1 MLFSAYQI
9 ESLLADFQQ
18 SDSPAGKSA
27 SETLSLSADAIQDA
41 RQYLRPPK
49 RSPLNWVT
57 PKDIRGLVEDIS
69 SYDPVVD
76 NVQQSRAGRFVVPA
90 YVPEIPAPA
99 FPLVRDHTQMAQESE
114 TIEQESSE
122 SPVTEEDAL
131 MSEINT
137 ESAEVAD
144 KVSVSVSE
152 DISKENSLIIETEK
166 SSEESEESTNGEP
179 AASTA
184 SLFEGIDDEEHDE
197 EHELEEEGLQGD
209 NSEENDVVF
218 GDGHIDQKSM
228 RNFVAHYPD
237 STLKFL
243 MRKNLDGRPLPVGYE
258 EIYSQWENR
267 GLSRGRLKKYLFKL
281 MDWENFPDIP
291 VHNVVKKIREHQY
304 FLEIK

>member
-18 SDSPAGKSA
+18 TDSPAGKSA

-41 RQYLRPPK
+41 RQYLRPLK
-49 RSPLNWVT
+49 RSPLHWIT
-57 PKDIRGLVEDIS
+57 PKDIRGLIEDIS

-90 YVPEIPAPA
+90 YIPEIPAPA
-99 FPLVRDHTQMAQESE
+99 FPLVSDHTQMAPESK
-114 TIEQESSE
+114 TTEQESSE

-131 MSEINT
+131 MPEINT
-137 ESAEVAD
+137 ESAEVED

-166 SSEESEESTNGEP
+166 SSEESEESTNGES
-179 AASTA
+179 AA
-184 SLFEGIDDEEHDE
+184 SLFEGIDDE

-218 GDGHIDQKSM
+218 GDGRIDQKSM
-228 RNFVAHYPD
+228 SNFVANYPD

-281 MDWENFPDIP
+281 MEWKNFPDIP
-291 VHNVVKKIREHQY
+291 VHDVVNKIREHQY

>member
-18 SDSPAGKSA
+18 TDSPAGKSA

-41 RQYLRPPK
+41 RQYLRPLK

-99 FPLVRDHTQMAQESE
+99 FPLVSDHTQMAPESE
-114 TIEQESSE
+114 TTENESSK

-131 MSEINT
+131 MPEINT
-137 ESAEVAD
+137 ESAEVED

-166 SSEESEESTNGEP
+166 SSEESEESTNGE
-179 AASTA
+179 SVA
-184 SLFEGIDDEEHDE
+184 SLFEGIDDE

-218 GDGHIDQKSM
+218 GDGRIDQKSM
-228 RNFVAHYPD
+228 SNFVANYPD

-281 MDWENFPDIP
+281 MEWKNFPDIP
-291 VHNVVKKIREHQY
+291 VHDVVNKIREHQY

>member
-18 SDSPAGKSA
+18 TGSPAGKSA

-41 RQYLRPPK
+41 RQYLRPLK
-49 RSPLNWVT
+49 RSHLNWVT

-69 SYDPVVD
+69 FYDPVVD

-90 YVPEIPAPA
+90 YVPEVPAPA
-99 FPLVRDHTQMAQESE
+99 FPLVRDHTKMAPESK
-114 TIEQESSE
+114 TTEQESSK
-122 SPVTEEDAL
+122 SPVTDQNAMIPEV
-131 MSEINT
+131 NT
-137 ESAEVAD
+137 ESAEVED
-144 KVSVSVSE
+144 KVSVSGSE
-152 DISKENSLIIETEK
+152 DISKENSLLIETEK
-166 SSEESEESTNGEP
+166 SSEESEESTPGES
-179 AASTA
+179 AVSTA
-184 SLFEGIDDEEHDE
+184 SLFEGIDDE

-218 GDGHIDQKSM
+218 GDGRIDQKSM
-228 RNFVAHYPD
+228 SNFVAHYPD

-281 MDWENFPDIP
+281 MEWKNFPDIP
-291 VHNVVKKIREHQY
+291 VHDVVNNIREHQY
-304 FLEIK
+304 FLETK

>member
-18 SDSPAGKSA
+18 TDSPAGKSA

-41 RQYLRPPK
+41 RQYLRPLK

-57 PKDIRGLVEDIS
+57 PKDIRGLIEDIS

-99 FPLVRDHTQMAQESE
+99 FPLVSDHTQMAPESE
-114 TIEQESSE
+114 TTEQESSE

-131 MSEINT
+131 MPEINT
-137 ESAEVAD
+137 ESAEVED

-166 SSEESEESTNGEP
+166 SSEESEESTNGES
-179 AASTA
+179 AA
-184 SLFEGIDDEEHDE
+184 SLFEGIDDE

-218 GDGHIDQKSM
+218 GDGRIDQKSM
-228 RNFVAHYPD
+228 SNFVAHYPD

-281 MDWENFPDIP
+281 MEWKNFPDIP
-291 VHNVVKKIREHQY
+291 VHDVVNKIREHQY

>member
-9 ESLLADFQQ
+9 ESLLDDFQQ
-18 SDSPAGKSA
+18 TDSPAGKSA

-41 RQYLRPPK
+41 RQYLRPLK

-57 PKDIRGLVEDIS
+57 PKDIRGLIEDIS

-99 FPLVRDHTQMAQESE
+99 FPLVSDHTQMVPESE
-114 TIEQESSE
+114 TTEQESSE

-131 MSEINT
+131 MPEINT
-137 ESAEVAD
+137 ESAEVED
-144 KVSVSVSE
+144 KVSFSVSE
-152 DISKENSLIIETEK
+152 NILNENSLIIETEK
-166 SSEESEESTNGEP
+166 SSEESEESTNGES
-179 AASTA
+179 AA
-184 SLFEGIDDEEHDE
+184 SLFDGIDDE

-218 GDGHIDQKSM
+218 GDGRIDQKSM
-228 RNFVAHYPD
+228 SNFVANYPD

-281 MDWENFPDIP
+281 MEWKNFPDIP
-291 VHNVVKKIREHQY
+291 VHDVVNKIREHQY

>member
-18 SDSPAGKSA
+18 TDSPAGKSA

-41 RQYLRPPK
+41 RQYLRPLK

-76 NVQQSRAGRFVVPA
+76 NVQQGRAGRFVVPA

-99 FPLVRDHTQMAQESE
+99 FPLVSDHTQMAPESE
-114 TIEQESSE
+114 TTEQESSE

-131 MSEINT
+131 MPEINT
-137 ESAEVAD
+137 ESAEVED

-152 DISKENSLIIETEK
+152 NISKENSLIIETEK
-166 SSEESEESTNGEP
+166 SSEESEESTNGES
-179 AASTA
+179 AA
-184 SLFEGIDDEEHDE
+184 SLFEGIDDE

-218 GDGHIDQKSM
+218 GDGRIDQKSM
-228 RNFVAHYPD
+228 SNFVANYPD

-243 MRKNLDGRPLPVGYE
+243 MRKNLDGRPLPAGYE

-281 MDWENFPDIP
+281 MEWENFPDIP
-291 VHNVVKKIREHQY
+291 VHDVVNKIREHQY

>member
-18 SDSPAGKSA
+18 TDSPAGKSA

-41 RQYLRPPK
+41 RQYLRPLK

-99 FPLVRDHTQMAQESE
+99 FPLVSDHTQMAPESE
-114 TIEQESSE
+114 TTEQESSE
-122 SPVTEEDAL
+122 SPVTEEDTL
-131 MSEINT
+131 MPEINT
-137 ESAEVAD
+137 ESAEVED
-144 KVSVSVSE
+144 KVLVSVSE

-166 SSEESEESTNGEP
+166 SSEESEESTNGES
-179 AASTA
+179 AVSTA
-184 SLFEGIDDEEHDE
+184 SLFEGIDVEEHDE
-197 EHELEEEGLQGD
+197 EHELEEEGLQRD

-218 GDGHIDQKSM
+218 GDGRIDQKSM
-228 RNFVAHYPD
+228 SNFVAHYPD

-243 MRKNLDGRPLPVGYE
+243 MRKNLDGRPLPAGYE

-281 MDWENFPDIP
+281 MEWKNFPDIP
-291 VHNVVKKIREHQY
+291 VHDVVNKIREHQY

>member
-18 SDSPAGKSA
+18 TDSPASKSA

-41 RQYLRPPK
+41 RQYLRPLK

-90 YVPEIPAPA
+90 YVPEIPAPT
-99 FPLVRDHTQMAQESE
+99 FPLVSDHTQMAPESE
-114 TIEQESSE
+114 TTEQESSE
-122 SPVTEEDAL
+122 STVTEEDAL
-131 MSEINT
+131 MPEINT
-137 ESAEVAD
+137 ESAEVED

-166 SSEESEESTNGEP
+166 SSEKSEESTNGES
-179 AASTA
+179 AVSTA
-184 SLFEGIDDEEHDE
+184 SLFEGIDDEELDE

-209 NSEENDVVF
+209 YGEENDVVF
-218 GDGHIDQKSM
+218 GDGRIDQKSM
-228 RNFVAHYPD
+228 RDFVAHYPD

-281 MDWENFPDIP
+281 MEWENFPDIP
-291 VHNVVKKIREHQY
+291 VQDVVNKIREHQY

>member
-18 SDSPAGKSA
+18 TGSPAGKSA

-41 RQYLRPPK
+41 RQYLRPLK
-49 RSPLNWVT
+49 RSHLNWVT

-69 SYDPVVD
+69 FYDPVVD

-90 YVPEIPAPA
+90 YVPEVPAPS
-99 FPLVRDHTQMAQESE
+99 FPLVRDHTKMAPESK
-114 TIEQESSE
+114 TTEQESSK
-122 SPVTEEDAL
+122 SPVTDQNTMIPEV
-131 MSEINT
+131 NT
-137 ESAEVAD
+137 ESTEVED
-144 KVSVSVSE
+144 KVSVSGSE
-152 DISKENSLIIETEK
+152 DISKENSLLIETEK
-166 SSEESEESTNGEP
+166 SSEKSTHGEL
-179 AASTA
+179 AVSTA
-184 SLFEGIDDEEHDE
+184 SLFEGIDDE

-218 GDGHIDQKSM
+218 GDGRIDQKSM
-228 RNFVAHYPD
+228 SNFVAHYPD

-281 MDWENFPDIP
+281 MEWKNFPDIP
-291 VHNVVKKIREHQY
+291 VHDVVNNIREHQY

>member
-18 SDSPAGKSA
+18 TDSPAGKSA

-41 RQYLRPPK
+41 RQYLRPLK

-76 NVQQSRAGRFVVPA
+76 NVQQGRAGRFVVPA

-99 FPLVRDHTQMAQESE
+99 FPLVSDHTQMAPESE
-114 TIEQESSE
+114 TTEQESSE

-131 MSEINT
+131 MPEINT
-137 ESAEVAD
+137 ESAEVED

-166 SSEESEESTNGEP
+166 SSEESEESTNGES
-179 AASTA
+179 AA
-184 SLFEGIDDEEHDE
+184 SLFEGIDDE

-218 GDGHIDQKSM
+218 GDGRIDQKSM
-228 RNFVAHYPD
+228 SNFVANYPD

-281 MDWENFPDIP
+281 MEWENFPDIP
-291 VHNVVKKIREHQY
+291 VHDVVNKIREHQY

>member
-18 SDSPAGKSA
+18 TDSPAGKSA

-41 RQYLRPPK
+41 RQYLRPLK

-57 PKDIRGLVEDIS
+57 PTDIKGLVEDIS

-99 FPLVRDHTQMAQESE
+99 FPLVSDHTQMAPESE
-114 TIEQESSE
+114 TTEQESSE

-131 MSEINT
+131 MPEINT
-137 ESAEVAD
+137 ESAEVED
-144 KVSVSVSE
+144 KVSFSVSE
-152 DISKENSLIIETEK
+152 DISKENGLIIETEK
-166 SSEESEESTNGEP
+166 SSEESEESTNGE
-179 AASTA
+179 STA
-184 SLFEGIDDEEHDE
+184 SLFEGIDDE

-218 GDGHIDQKSM
+218 GDGRIDQKSM
-228 RNFVAHYPD
+228 SNFVAHYPD

-281 MDWENFPDIP
+281 MEWENFPDIP
-291 VHNVVKKIREHQY
+291 VHDVVNKIREHQY

>member
-18 SDSPAGKSA
+18 TDSPAGKSA

-99 FPLVRDHTQMAQESE
+99 FPLVSDHTQMAPESE
-114 TIEQESSE
+114 TTEQESSE
-122 SPVTEEDAL
+122 SPVTEEDTL
-131 MSEINT
+131 MPEINT
-137 ESAEVAD
+137 ESAEVED

-166 SSEESEESTNGEP
+166 SSEESEESTNGKS
-179 AASTA
+179 AVSTA
-184 SLFEGIDDEEHDE
+184 SLFEGIDEE
-197 EHELEEEGLQGD
+197 EHELEEEEGLQVD

-218 GDGHIDQKSM
+218 GDGRIDQKSM
-228 RNFVAHYPD
+228 SNFVAHYPD

-267 GLSRGRLKKYLFKL
+267 GLSRGRLKKYLLKL
-281 MDWENFPDIP
+281 MEWENFPDIP
-291 VHNVVKKIREHQY
+291 VHDVVNKIREHQY
-304 FLEIK
+304 FLEKK

>member
-18 SDSPAGKSA
+18 TGSPAGKSA

-41 RQYLRPPK
+41 RQYLRPLE
-49 RSPLNWVT
+49 RSPLHWVT

-69 SYDPVVD
+69 FYDPVVD

-90 YVPEIPAPA
+90 YVPEVPAPS
-99 FPLVRDHTQMAQESE
+99 FPLVRDHTKMAPENK
-114 TIEQESSE
+114 TTEQESLK
-122 SPVTEEDAL
+122 SPVTDQNTMIPEV
-131 MSEINT
+131 NT
-137 ESAEVAD
+137 ESTEVED
-144 KVSVSVSE
+144 KVSVSGSE
-152 DISKENSLIIETEK
+152 DISKENSLLIETEK
-166 SSEESEESTNGEP
+166 SSEKSTHGEL
-179 AASTA
+179 AVSTA
-184 SLFEGIDDEEHDE
+184 SLFEGIDDE

-218 GDGHIDQKSM
+218 GDGRIDQKSM
-228 RNFVAHYPD
+228 SNFVAHYPD

-281 MDWENFPDIP
+281 MEWKNFPDIP
-291 VHNVVKKIREHQY
+291 VHDVVNNIREHQY

>member
-18 SDSPAGKSA
+18 TGSPAGKFA

-41 RQYLRPPK
+41 RQYLRPLK
-49 RSPLNWVT
+49 RSHLNWVT

-69 SYDPVVD
+69 FYDPVID

-90 YVPEIPAPA
+90 YVPEVPAPA
-99 FPLVRDHTQMAQESE
+99 FPLVRDHTKMAPESK
-114 TIEQESSE
+114 TTEQESSK
-122 SPVTEEDAL
+122 SPVTDENAMTPEV
-131 MSEINT
+131 NT
-137 ESAEVAD
+137 ESTEVED
-144 KVSVSVSE
+144 KFSVSGSE
-152 DISKENSLIIETEK
+152 DISKKNGLLIETEK
-166 SSEESEESTNGEP
+166 SSEESEESTPGES
-179 AASTA
+179 AVSTA
-184 SLFEGIDDEEHDE
+184 SLFEGIDDE

-218 GDGHIDQKSM
+218 GDGRIDQKSM
-228 RNFVAHYPD
+228 SNFVAHYPD

-281 MDWENFPDIP
+281 MEWKNFPDIP
-291 VHNVVKKIREHQY
+291 VHDVVNNIREHQY

>member
-18 SDSPAGKSA
+18 TDSPAGKSA

-41 RQYLRPPK
+41 RQYLRPLK

-57 PKDIRGLVEDIS
+57 PKDIRGLIEDIS

-99 FPLVRDHTQMAQESE
+99 FPLVSDHTQMAPESE
-114 TIEQESSE
+114 TTEQESSE

-131 MSEINT
+131 MPEINT
-137 ESAEVAD
+137 ESAEVED

-152 DISKENSLIIETEK
+152 NISKENSLIIETEE
-166 SSEESEESTNGEP
+166 SSEESEESTNGES
-179 AASTA
+179 AA
-184 SLFEGIDDEEHDE
+184 SLFDGIDDE

-218 GDGHIDQKSM
+218 GDGRIDQKSM
-228 RNFVAHYPD
+228 SNFVANYPD

-281 MDWENFPDIP
+281 MEWKNFPDIP
-291 VHNVVKKIREHQY
+291 VHDVVNKIREHQY

>member
-18 SDSPAGKSA
+18 TDSPTGKSA

-41 RQYLRPPK
+41 RQYLRPLE

-57 PKDIRGLVEDIS
+57 PKDIRGLIEDIS

-99 FPLVRDHTQMAQESE
+99 FPLVSDHTQMAPESE
-114 TIEQESSE
+114 TTEQESSE

-131 MSEINT
+131 MPEINT
-137 ESAEVAD
+137 ESAEVED

-152 DISKENSLIIETEK
+152 DISKEHSLIIETEK
-166 SSEESEESTNGEP
+166 SSEESEESTNGES
-179 AASTA
+179 AVSTA

-197 EHELEEEGLQGD
+197 EHELEEEGMQGD

-218 GDGHIDQKSM
+218 GDGRIDKKSM
-228 RNFVAHYPD
+228 SNFVANYPD

-281 MDWENFPDIP
+281 MEWKNFPDIP
-291 VHNVVKKIREHQY
+291 VHDVVNKIREHQY
-304 FLEIK
+304 FIEIK

>member
-18 SDSPAGKSA
+18 TGSPAGKFA

-41 RQYLRPPK
+41 RKYLRPLK
-49 RSPLNWVT
+49 RSHLNWVT

-69 SYDPVVD
+69 FYDPVVD

-90 YVPEIPAPA
+90 YVPENPAPA
-99 FPLVRDHTQMAQESE
+99 FPLVSDHTQMVPESE
-114 TIEQESSE
+114 TTEQESSE

-131 MSEINT
+131 MPEINT
-137 ESAEVAD
+137 ESAEVED

-152 DISKENSLIIETEK
+152 NISKENSLIIETEK
-166 SSEESEESTNGEP
+166 SSEESEESTNGES
-179 AASTA
+179 AA

-197 EHELEEEGLQGD
+197 EHELEEEVLKGD

-218 GDGHIDQKSM
+218 GDGRIDHKSM
-228 RNFVAHYPD
+228 SNFVANYPD

-281 MDWENFPDIP
+281 MEWKNFPDIP
-291 VHNVVKKIREHQY
+291 VHDMVNNIREHQY
-304 FLEIK
+304 FIGIK

>member
-18 SDSPAGKSA
+18 TGSPAGKSA

-41 RQYLRPPK
+41 RQYLRPLK
-49 RSPLNWVT
+49 RSHLNWVT

-69 SYDPVVD
+69 FYDPVVD

-90 YVPEIPAPA
+90 YVPEVPAPA
-99 FPLVRDHTQMAQESE
+99 FPLVRDHTKMAPESK
-114 TIEQESSE
+114 TTEQESSK
-122 SPVTEEDAL
+122 SPVTDENAMIPEV
-131 MSEINT
+131 NT
-137 ESAEVAD
+137 ESTEVED
-144 KVSVSVSE
+144 KVSVSGSE
-152 DISKENSLIIETEK
+152 DISKENSLLIETEK
-166 SSEESEESTNGEP
+166 SSEKSTHGEL
-179 AASTA
+179 AVSTA
-184 SLFEGIDDEEHDE
+184 SLFEGIDDE

-218 GDGHIDQKSM
+218 GDGRIDQKSM
-228 RNFVAHYPD
+228 SNFVAHYPD

-281 MDWENFPDIP
+281 MEWKNFPDIP
-291 VHNVVKKIREHQY
+291 VHDVVNNIREHQY

>member
-9 ESLLADFQQ
+9 ESLLDDFQQ
-18 SDSPAGKSA
+18 TDSPAGKSA

-41 RQYLRPPK
+41 RQYLRPLK

-57 PKDIRGLVEDIS
+57 PKDIRGLIEDIS

-99 FPLVRDHTQMAQESE
+99 FPLVSDHTQMAPESE
-114 TIEQESSE
+114 TTEQESSE

-131 MSEINT
+131 MPEINT
-137 ESAEVAD
+137 ESAEVED

-166 SSEESEESTNGEP
+166 SSEESEESTNGES
-179 AASTA
+179 AA
-184 SLFEGIDDEEHDE
+184 SLFEGIDDE

-218 GDGHIDQKSM
+218 GDGRIDQKSM
-228 RNFVAHYPD
+228 SNFVANYPD

-281 MDWENFPDIP
+281 MEWENFPDIP
-291 VHNVVKKIREHQY
+291 VHDVVNKIREHQY

>member
-18 SDSPAGKSA
+18 TGSPAGKSA
-27 SETLSLSADAIQDA
+27 NETLSLSADAIQDA
-41 RQYLRPPK
+41 RQYLRPLK
-49 RSPLNWVT
+49 RSHLNWVT

-90 YVPEIPAPA
+90 YVPEVPAPA
-99 FPLVRDHTQMAQESE
+99 FPLVRDHTKMAPESK
-114 TIEQESSE
+114 TTEQESSK
-122 SPVTEEDAL
+122 SPVTDENA
-131 MSEINT
+131 MIPKVNT
-137 ESAEVAD
+137 ESTEVED
-144 KVSVSVSE
+144 KVSVSGSE
-152 DISKENSLIIETEK
+152 DISKENSLLIETEK
-166 SSEESEESTNGEP
+166 SSEKSTHGEL
-179 AASTA
+179 AVSTA
-184 SLFEGIDDEEHDE
+184 SLFEGIDDE

-218 GDGHIDQKSM
+218 GDGRIDQKSM
-228 RNFVAHYPD
+228 SNFVAHYPD

-281 MDWENFPDIP
+281 MEWKNFPDIP
-291 VHNVVKKIREHQY
+291 VHDVVNKIREHQY

>member
-18 SDSPAGKSA
+18 TDSPAGKSA

-41 RQYLRPPK
+41 RQYLRPLK

-57 PKDIRGLVEDIS
+57 PKDIRGLTEDIS
-69 SYDPVVD
+69 SYDPIVD

-99 FPLVRDHTQMAQESE
+99 FPLVSDHTQMAPESE
-114 TIEQESSE
+114 TTEQESSK

-131 MSEINT
+131 MPEINT
-137 ESAEVAD
+137 ESAEVED

-152 DISKENSLIIETEK
+152 DISKENILRIETEK
-166 SSEESEESTNGEP
+166 SSEESEESTNGES
-179 AASTA
+179 AA
-184 SLFEGIDDEEHDE
+184 SLFEGIDDE

-218 GDGHIDQKSM
+218 GDGRIDQKSIS
-228 RNFVAHYPD
+228 NFVANYPD

-243 MRKNLDGRPLPVGYE
+243 MRKNLDGRPLPAGYE

-281 MDWENFPDIP
+281 MEWENFPDIP
-291 VHNVVKKIREHQY
+291 VHDVVNKIREHQY

>member
-18 SDSPAGKSA
+18 TGSPAGKSA

-41 RQYLRPPK
+41 RQYLRPLK
-49 RSPLNWVT
+49 RSHLNWVT

-69 SYDPVVD
+69 FYDPVVD

-90 YVPEIPAPA
+90 YVPEVPAPS
-99 FPLVRDHTQMAQESE
+99 FPLVRDHTKMAPESK
-114 TIEQESSE
+114 TTEQESSK
-122 SPVTEEDAL
+122 SPVTDGNVTILEV
-131 MSEINT
+131 NT
-137 ESAEVAD
+137 ESAEVED
-144 KVSVSVSE
+144 KVSVSGSE
-152 DISKENSLIIETEK
+152 DISKENSLLIETEK
-166 SSEESEESTNGEP
+166 SSEKSTHGEL
-179 AASTA
+179 AVSTA
-184 SLFEGIDDEEHDE
+184 SLFEGIDDE

-218 GDGHIDQKSM
+218 GDGRIDQKSM
-228 RNFVAHYPD
+228 SNFVAHYPD

-281 MDWENFPDIP
+281 MEWKNFPDIP
-291 VHNVVKKIREHQY
+291 VHDVVNNIREHQY

>member
-18 SDSPAGKSA
+18 TGSPAGKSA

-41 RQYLRPPK
+41 RQYLRPLK
-49 RSPLNWVT
+49 RSHLNWVT

-69 SYDPVVD
+69 FYDPVVD

-90 YVPEIPAPA
+90 YVPEVPAPA
-99 FPLVRDHTQMAQESE
+99 FPLVRDHTKMAPESK
-114 TIEQESSE
+114 TTEQESSE
-122 SPVTEEDAL
+122 SPVTDENAMTPEV
-131 MSEINT
+131 NT
-137 ESAEVAD
+137 ESAEVED
-144 KVSVSVSE
+144 KVSVSGSE
-152 DISKENSLIIETEK
+152 DISKENSLLIETEK
-166 SSEESEESTNGEP
+166 SSEESEESTPGES
-179 AASTA
+179 AVSTA
-184 SLFEGIDDEEHDE
+184 SLFEGIDDE

-218 GDGHIDQKSM
+218 GDGRIDQKSM
-228 RNFVAHYPD
+228 SNFVAHYPD

-281 MDWENFPDIP
+281 MEWKNFPDIP
-291 VHNVVKKIREHQY
+291 VHDVVNNIREHQY

>member
-18 SDSPAGKSA
+18 TDSPAGKSA

-49 RSPLNWVT
+49 RNPLNWIT
-57 PKDIRGLVEDIS
+57 PKDIRELVEDIS

-99 FPLVRDHTQMAQESE
+99 FPLVSDHTQMAPESE
-114 TIEQESSE
+114 TTEQESSE
-122 SPVTEEDAL
+122 SPVTEEDTL
-131 MSEINT
+131 MPEINN
-137 ESAEVAD
+137 ESAEVED
-144 KVSVSVSE
+144 NVSVSVSE
-152 DISKENSLIIETEK
+152 DISKENNLIIETEK
-166 SSEESEESTNGEP
+166 SSEESEESEESTKGES
-179 AASTA
+179 ADSTA
-184 SLFEGIDDEEHDE
+184 SLFEGIDEE

-218 GDGHIDQKSM
+218 GDGRIDQKSM
-228 RNFVAHYPD
+228 SNFVAHYPD

-243 MRKNLDGRPLPVGYE
+243 LRKNLDGRPLPVGYE

-267 GLSRGRLKKYLFKL
+267 GLSRGRLKKYLFKM
-281 MDWENFPDIP
+281 MDWKNFPDIP
-291 VHNVVKKIREHQY
+291 VQDVVKKIREHQY

>member
-18 SDSPAGKSA
+18 TDSPAGKSA

-41 RQYLRPPK
+41 RQYLRPLK

-99 FPLVRDHTQMAQESE
+99 FPLVSDHTQMAPESE
-114 TIEQESSE
+114 TTEQESSE

-131 MSEINT
+131 MPEINT
-137 ESAEVAD
+137 ESAEVED

-166 SSEESEESTNGEP
+166 SSEESEESTNGES
-179 AASTA
+179 AA
-184 SLFEGIDDEEHDE
+184 SLFEGIDDE

-218 GDGHIDQKSM
+218 GDGRIDQKSM
-228 RNFVAHYPD
+228 SNFVAHYPD

-281 MDWENFPDIP
+281 MEWKNFPDIP
-291 VHNVVKKIREHQY
+291 VHDVVNKIREHQY

>member
-18 SDSPAGKSA
+18 TGSPAGKSA

-41 RQYLRPPK
+41 RQYLRPLK
-49 RSPLNWVT
+49 RSHLNWVT

-69 SYDPVVD
+69 FYDPVVD

-90 YVPEIPAPA
+90 YVPEVPAPA
-99 FPLVRDHTQMAQESE
+99 FPLVRDHTKIAPESK
-114 TIEQESSE
+114 TTEQESSK
-122 SPVTEEDAL
+122 SPVTDENAMIPEV
-131 MSEINT
+131 NT
-137 ESAEVAD
+137 ESAEVED
-144 KVSVSVSE
+144 KVSVSGSE
-152 DISKENSLIIETEK
+152 DISNENSLLIETEK
-166 SSEESEESTNGEP
+166 SSEESEESTPGES
-179 AASTA
+179 AVSTA
-184 SLFEGIDDEEHDE
+184 SLFEGIDDEG
-197 EHELEEEGLQGD
+197 HELEEEGLQGD

-218 GDGHIDQKSM
+218 GDGRIDQKSM
-228 RNFVAHYPD
+228 SNFVAHYPD

-281 MDWENFPDIP
+281 MEWKNFPDIP
-291 VHNVVKKIREHQY
+291 VHDVVNNIREHQY

>member
-18 SDSPAGKSA
+18 TGSPAGKSA

-41 RQYLRPPK
+41 RQYLRPLK
-49 RSPLNWVT
+49 RSHLNWVT

-69 SYDPVVD
+69 FYDPVVD

-90 YVPEIPAPA
+90 YVPEVPAPS
-99 FPLVRDHTQMAQESE
+99 FPLVRDHTKMAPESK
-114 TIEQESSE
+114 TTEQESSK
-122 SPVTEEDAL
+122 SPVTDENAMIPEV
-131 MSEINT
+131 NT
-137 ESAEVAD
+137 ESAEVED
-144 KVSVSVSE
+144 KVSVSGSE
-152 DISKENSLIIETEK
+152 DISKENSLLIETEK
-166 SSEESEESTNGEP
+166 SSEKSTHGEL
-179 AASTA
+179 AVSTA
-184 SLFEGIDDEEHDE
+184 SLFEGIDDE

-218 GDGHIDQKSM
+218 GDGRIDQKSM
-228 RNFVAHYPD
+228 SNFVAHYPD

-281 MDWENFPDIP
+281 MEWKNFPDIP
-291 VHNVVKKIREHQY
+291 VHDVVNNIREHQY

>member
-18 SDSPAGKSA
+18 TGSPAGKFA

-41 RQYLRPPK
+41 RQYLRPLK
-49 RSPLNWVT
+49 RSHLNWVT

-69 SYDPVVD
+69 FYDPVVD

-90 YVPEIPAPA
+90 YVPEVPAPA
-99 FPLVRDHTQMAQESE
+99 FPLVRDHTKMAPGSK
-114 TIEQESSE
+114 TTEQESSK
-122 SPVTEEDAL
+122 STVTDENAMITEV
-131 MSEINT
+131 NT
-137 ESAEVAD
+137 ESAEVED
-144 KVSVSVSE
+144 NVSVSGSE
-152 DISKENSLIIETEK
+152 DISKENSLLIETEK
-166 SSEESEESTNGEP
+166 SSEESEESTPGKS
-179 AASTA
+179 AVSTA
-184 SLFEGIDDEEHDE
+184 SLFEGIDDE

-218 GDGHIDQKSM
+218 GDGRIDQKSM
-228 RNFVAHYPD
+228 SNFVAHYPD

-281 MDWENFPDIP
+281 MEWKNFPDIP
-291 VHNVVKKIREHQY
+291 VHDVVNNIREHQY
-304 FLEIK
+304 FLETK

>member
-18 SDSPAGKSA
+18 TGSPAGKSA

-41 RQYLRPPK
+41 RQYLRPLK
-49 RSPLNWVT
+49 RSHLNWVT

-69 SYDPVVD
+69 FYDPVVD

-99 FPLVRDHTQMAQESE
+99 FPLVSDHTQMAPESE
-114 TIEQESSE
+114 TTEQESSE

-131 MSEINT
+131 MPEKNT
-137 ESAEVAD
+137 ESSEVED

-152 DISKENSLIIETEK
+152 DISKENTLIIETEK
-166 SSEESEESTNGEP
+166 SSEESEESANGES
-179 AASTA
+179 AVSTA
-184 SLFEGIDDEEHDE
+184 SLFEGIDDE

-218 GDGHIDQKSM
+218 GDGRIDQKSM
-228 RNFVAHYPD
+228 SNFVAHYPD

-281 MDWENFPDIP
+281 MEWKNFPDIP
-291 VHNVVKKIREHQY
+291 VHDVVNKIREHQY
-304 FLEIK
+304 FLKIN

>member
-18 SDSPAGKSA
+18 TDSPAGKSA

-41 RQYLRPPK
+41 RQYLRPLK

-57 PKDIRGLVEDIS
+57 PKDIRGLIEDIS

-99 FPLVRDHTQMAQESE
+99 FPLVSDHTQMAPESE
-114 TIEQESSE
+114 TTEQESSE
-122 SPVTEEDAL
+122 SPISEEDAL
-131 MSEINT
+131 MPEINT
-137 ESAEVAD
+137 ESAEVED

-152 DISKENSLIIETEK
+152 NISKENSLIIETEK
-166 SSEESEESTNGEP
+166 SSEESEDSTNGES
-179 AASTA
+179 AA
-184 SLFEGIDDEEHDE
+184 SLFEGIDDEEH
-197 EHELEEEGLQGD
+197 ELEEEGFKGD

-218 GDGHIDQKSM
+218 GDGRIDQKSM
-228 RNFVAHYPD
+228 SNFVANYPD

-281 MDWENFPDIP
+281 MEWENFPDIP
-291 VHNVVKKIREHQY
+291 VHDVVNKIREHQY

>member
-18 SDSPAGKSA
+18 TGSPAGKFA

-41 RQYLRPPK
+41 RQYLRPLK
-49 RSPLNWVT
+49 RSHLNWVT

-69 SYDPVVD
+69 FYDPVVD

-90 YVPEIPAPA
+90 YVPEVPAPS
-99 FPLVRDHTQMAQESE
+99 FPLVRDHTKMAPENK
-114 TIEQESSE
+114 TTEQESSK
-122 SPVTEEDAL
+122 SPVTDQNTMIPEV
-131 MSEINT
+131 NT
-137 ESAEVAD
+137 ESTEVED
-144 KVSVSVSE
+144 KVSVSGSE
-152 DISKENSLIIETEK
+152 DISKENSLLIETEK
-166 SSEESEESTNGEP
+166 SSEKSTHGEL
-179 AASTA
+179 AVSTA
-184 SLFEGIDDEEHDE
+184 SLFEGIDDE

-218 GDGHIDQKSM
+218 GDGRIDQKSM
-228 RNFVAHYPD
+228 SNFVAHYPD

-281 MDWENFPDIP
+281 MEWKNFPDIP
-291 VHNVVKKIREHQY
+291 VHDVVNNIREHQY

>member
-18 SDSPAGKSA
+18 TGSPAGKSA

-41 RQYLRPPK
+41 RQYLRPLK
-49 RSPLNWVT
+49 RSHLNWVT

-69 SYDPVVD
+69 FYDPVVD

-90 YVPEIPAPA
+90 YVPEVPAPS
-99 FPLVRDHTQMAQESE
+99 FPLVRDHTKMAPESK
-114 TIEQESSE
+114 TTEQESSK
-122 SPVTEEDAL
+122 SPVTVQNTMIPEV
-131 MSEINT
+131 NT
-137 ESAEVAD
+137 ESTEVED
-144 KVSVSVSE
+144 KVSVSGSE
-152 DISKENSLIIETEK
+152 DISKENSLLIETEK
-166 SSEESEESTNGEP
+166 SSEKSTHGEL
-179 AASTA
+179 AVSTA
-184 SLFEGIDDEEHDE
+184 SLFEGIDDE

-218 GDGHIDQKSM
+218 GDGRIDQKSM
-228 RNFVAHYPD
+228 SNFVAHYPD

-281 MDWENFPDIP
+281 MEWKNFPDIP
-291 VHNVVKKIREHQY
+291 VHDVVNNIREHQY

>member
-18 SDSPAGKSA
+18 TDSPAGKSD
-27 SETLSLSADAIQDA
+27 SETLRLSADAIQDA
-41 RQYLRPPK
+41 RQYLRPLK
-49 RSPLNWVT
+49 RSTLNWVT

-76 NVQQSRAGRFVVPA
+76 NVQQGRAGRFVVPA

-99 FPLVRDHTQMAQESE
+99 FPLVSDHTQMPPESE
-114 TIEQESSE
+114 TTEQESSE

-131 MSEINT
+131 MPEINT
-137 ESAEVAD
+137 ESAEVED

-152 DISKENSLIIETEK
+152 DISNENSLIIETEK
-166 SSEESEESTNGEP
+166 SSEESEESANGES
-179 AASTA
+179 AA
-184 SLFEGIDDEEHDE
+184 SLFDGIDDE

-218 GDGHIDQKSM
+218 GDGRIDQKSM
-228 RNFVAHYPD
+228 SNFVANYPD

-281 MDWENFPDIP
+281 MEWENFPDIP
-291 VHNVVKKIREHQY
+291 VHDVVNKIREHQY

>member
-18 SDSPAGKSA
+18 TDSPAGKSA

-41 RQYLRPPK
+41 RQYLRPLK

-76 NVQQSRAGRFVVPA
+76 NVQQGRAGRFVVPA

-99 FPLVRDHTQMAQESE
+99 FPLVSDHTQMAPESE
-114 TIEQESSE
+114 TTEQESSE

-131 MSEINT
+131 MPEIDT
-137 ESAEVAD
+137 ESAEVED

-152 DISKENSLIIETEK
+152 DISKENSLIIETEE
-166 SSEESEESTNGEP
+166 SSEESEESTNGES
-179 AASTA
+179 AASI
-184 SLFEGIDDEEHDE
+184 FDGIDDE

-218 GDGHIDQKSM
+218 GDGRIDQKSM
-228 RNFVAHYPD
+228 SNFVAHYPD

-243 MRKNLDGRPLPVGYE
+243 MRNNLDGKPLPVGYE

-281 MDWENFPDIP
+281 MEWKNFPDIP
-291 VHNVVKKIREHQY
+291 VHDVVNKIREHQY

>member
-18 SDSPAGKSA
+18 TDSPAGKSA

-41 RQYLRPPK
+41 RQYLRPLK

-99 FPLVRDHTQMAQESE
+99 FPLVSDHTQMAPESE
-114 TIEQESSE
+114 TTEQESSE

-131 MSEINT
+131 MPEINT
-137 ESAEVAD
+137 ESAEVED

-152 DISKENSLIIETEK
+152 NISNENSLIIETEK
-166 SSEESEESTNGEP
+166 SSEESEESTNGES
-179 AASTA
+179 AA
-184 SLFEGIDDEEHDE
+184 SLFEGIDDE

-218 GDGHIDQKSM
+218 GDGRIDQKSM
-228 RNFVAHYPD
+228 SNFVAHYPD

-281 MDWENFPDIP
+281 MEWKNFPDIP
-291 VHNVVKKIREHQY
+291 VHDVVNKIREHQY

>member
-18 SDSPAGKSA
+18 TGSPAGKSA

-41 RQYLRPPK
+41 RQYLRPLK
-49 RSPLNWVT
+49 RSHLNWVT

-69 SYDPVVD
+69 FYDPVVD

-90 YVPEIPAPA
+90 YVPEVPAPA
-99 FPLVRDHTQMAQESE
+99 FPLVRDHTKMAPENK
-114 TIEQESSE
+114 TTEQESSK
-122 SPVTEEDAL
+122 SPVTDQNTMIPEV
-131 MSEINT
+131 NT
-137 ESAEVAD
+137 ESTEVED
-144 KVSVSVSE
+144 KVSVSGSE
-152 DISKENSLIIETEK
+152 DISKENSLLIETEK
-166 SSEESEESTNGEP
+166 SSEKSTHGEL
-179 AASTA
+179 AVSTA
-184 SLFEGIDDEEHDE
+184 SLFEGIDDE

-218 GDGHIDQKSM
+218 GDGRIDQKSM
-228 RNFVAHYPD
+228 SNFVAHYPD

-281 MDWENFPDIP
+281 MEWKNFPDIP
-291 VHNVVKKIREHQY
+291 VHDVVNNIREHQY

>member
-18 SDSPAGKSA
+18 TDSIAGKSA

-41 RQYLRPPK
+41 RQYLPPLK

-76 NVQQSRAGRFVVPA
+76 NVQQRRAGRFVVPA

-99 FPLVRDHTQMAQESE
+99 FPLVRDHTQMAPENE
-114 TIEQESSE
+114 TTEQESSE
-122 SPVTEEDAL
+122 SPVTEKGTL
-131 MSEINT
+131 MPEINT
-137 ESAEVAD
+137 ESGEVED

-166 SSEESEESTNGEP
+166 SSEDSEESTNGDS
-179 AASTA
+179 AVSTA

-218 GDGHIDQKSM
+218 GDGRIDQKSM

-281 MDWENFPDIP
+281 MEWKNFPDIP
-291 VHNVVKKIREHQY
+291 VHELVNKIREHQY